1 MAFKSTT
8 ITNLR
13 VVGQFG
19 IELYSRSEEKGVVKI
34 NALDWSDAK
43 KIGKRLNQDL
53 VTELDDYT
61 YEVAVNKMKE
71 TSKII
76 EYIVSPNIIEIKNL
90 PIFAVFSVEASESF
104 VILQVK
110 YQVSANWK
118 NPLEDV
124 SFTVFL
130 SSSNHEVLEANS
142 RGELQGNMLH
152 WRLSKLLTSQK
163 GVLEAKL
170 KLSSCHIDH
179 TKIQFQSSNSIL
191 SPVSGT
197 LTFNSTTSAA
207 VLKFLSEIVISN
219 DN

>member
-19 IELYSRSEEKGVVKI
+19 IELYSRSEDKGLVKI
-34 NALDWSDAK
+34 NALDWSDTK
-43 KIGKRLNQDL
+43 KIGKRLNEDL

-61 YEVAVNKMKE
+61 YEVAISKMKE

-90 PIFAVFSVEASESF
+90 PIFAVFSVEPAEHF
-104 VILQVK
+104 TILQVK

-130 SSSNHEVLEANS
+130 ASSNHELLEANS
-142 RGELQGNMLH
+142 RGELQGNMLC
-152 WRLSKLLTSQK
+152 WRLAKLLTGQK
-163 GVLEAKL
+163 AVLEAKL
-170 KLSSCHIDH
+170 KTAACHIDH
-179 TKIQFQSSNSIL
+179 TKIQFRSSNSIL
-191 SPVSGT
+191 SPVSAT
-197 LTFNSTTSAA
+197 LTFNSVTSAA